1 MTTKNQTI
9 LTKDIKD
16 KKIKVVREFAG
27 PVESV
32 WAAWTD
38 ASLLD
43 QWWAPRPWKAVT
55 KSMDFSEGGYWL
67 YYMSGPDGEQIW
79 NRVDFI
85 TIEPQKSFIADS
97 YFCDEQGNNNFTI
110 SIMHWKNQFHKT
122 VEGTKVE
129 VEITFAET
137 ADLEKI
143 IEMGFQEGFTSAHEN
158 LDEILGK

>member
-9 LTKDIKD
+9 LSKDLD
-16 KKIKVVREFAG
+16 NKKIKVVREFTG

-32 WAAWTD
+32 WTAWTD

-43 QWWAPRPWKAVT
+43 QWWAPRPWKAIT

-67 YYMSGPDGEQIW
+67 YYMSGPNGEQVW

-85 TIEPQKSFIADS
+85 TIEPQKSFIAQS
-97 YFCDEQGNNNFTI
+97 SFCDEAGNKT
-110 SIMHWKNQFHKT
+110 SDLPGMHWKNQFLKT
-122 VEGTKVE
+122 QGGTKVE
-129 VEITFAET
+129 VEITFAEI

-143 IEMGFQEGFTSAHEN
+143 IEMGFQEGFAAALEN